1 MTTLR
6 TLFAIATLTVGTS
19 VTAFAQTTEATPYRY
34 GMNLDIAQV
43 IAVDAPAGAKGH
55 ASTATLTY
63 RDSSGQ
69 VQKVSYIRPN
79 TTAAN
84 QN

>member
-1 MTTLR
+1 MT
-6 TLFAIATLTVGTS
+6 FSKAIAIATLTFGTS
-19 VTAFAQTTEATPYRY
+19 VSAFAQTVAPYQY

-43 IAVDAPAGAKGH
+43 IAVDAPGNATGH

-63 RDSSGQ
+63 RDSDGK
-69 VQKVSYIRPN
+69 VQKISYLRPA
-79 TTAAN
+79 TYAN

>member
-1 MTTLR
+1 MTTPR
-6 TLFAIATLTVGTS
+6 KAFAIATLTLGT
-19 VTAFAQTTEATPYRY
+19 TAGAFAQSIEATPYHY

-43 IAVDAPAGAKGH
+43 IAVDAPNSTRSH
-55 ASTATLTY
+55 ASAATLTY

-69 VQKVSYIRPN
+69 VQKVSYIHP